1 MGEGKEWSLE
11 DIFWI
16 RGGGFAASRCRLG
29 SGWNVGG
36 SVGCVVAAG
45 PTVTGRT
52 LRGAVPWRGR
62 RPPQRGVGLLLGQ
75 LGQVVATL
83 LPRALC
89 PRLPSQPPAET
100 EACLP
105 IVGVLTGLFLTLRLI
120 RALRSRLY
128 RRHER
133 WLADTRAEQIEEK
146 CQLVDKLYAAK
157 KECALVGKSLE
168 NARREEGPVKV
179 PGPAA
184 AHSKVR
190 PDSTVKE
197 LTPVAR
203 DLNGARA
210 GPPRPET
217 GTARVPEVVKS
228 LQEVTG
234 ATTPPGASPNLLGDQ
249 EPSPGGPSPGVGL
262 GLRAP
267 LNPPLKAWAWA
278 WASEHR

>member
-1 MGEGKEWSLE
+1 MSEPLPAGFRVECWGFRGLCGGCGPHGDRADPAWGGAMEGPPSSAAW
-11 DIFWI
+11 
-16 RGGGFAASRCRLG
+16 RGAAPR
-29 SGWNVGG
+29 
-36 SVGCVVAAG
+36 AAG
-45 PTVTGRT
+45 PGGGDAAAQGPVST
-52 LRGAVPWRGR
+52 AP
-62 RPPQRGVGLLLGQ
+62 
-75 LGQVVATL
+75 
-83 LPRALC
+83 LP
-89 PRLPSQPPAET
+89 QPPAET

-128 RRHER
+128 RRRER